1 MIKMKNKKA
10 FEIGFNL
17 IFGIVVG
24 AVIIFFAIYATTK
37 LIKTGEEIQSTELG
51 KELGIIL
58 NPIETAFETGKSDK
72 IKFPEETRLFND
84 CKLSGTFGAQEI
96 STASKSLNGEW
107 QKPSFPSSFRNK
119 YLFSSSVLE
128 GKTYFIFS
136 KPFEM
141 PFKVASL
148 IYIWDQNQA
157 YCFIDAPRE
166 IESDVEDLNLNNIF
180 TENCTKESKKV
191 CFSTSGCD
199 IDVSLDLGRIKG
211 SLKRKNQERVY
222 FEDSALLYA
231 AIFSSPEIYECQLR
245 RLMKRTSELSSLYYS
260 KTIFL
265 SQKRCNSNLEADL
278 SVFSNKTFSFN
289 NSLQLRDINLYAEE
303 IRRKNDGLSC
313 KLF

>member
-1 MIKMKNKKA
+1 MKNKQA

-24 AVIIFFAIYATTK
+24 AVIIFFAIYAATK
-37 LIKTGEEIQSTELG
+37 LIKTSVEVQSTELG

-72 IKFPEETRLFND
+72 ITFPAETRIFND
-84 CKLSGTFGAQEI
+84 CKLTGTFGTQEI

-107 QKPSFPSSFRNK
+107 QKPSFPSSFKNK
-119 YLFSSSVLE
+119 YLFSENVLE
-128 GKTYFIFS
+128 GKNYFVFS

-141 PFKVASL
+141 PFKIASL
-148 IYIWDQNQA
+148 IYIWDENQA

-166 IESDVEDLNLNNIF
+166 IESDVVDLNLNNIF
-180 TENCTKESKKV
+180 IENCTEESKKV

-199 IDVSLDLGRIKG
+199 IDVSLDISGKIRG
-211 SLKRKNQERVY
+211 SLKKKSQDRVY
-222 FEDSALLYA
+222 FEDSSLLYA
-231 AIFSSPEIYECQLR
+231 AIFSDTNIYECQLK
-245 RLMKRTSELSSLYYS
+245 RLMKRTSELSSLYYA

-265 SQKRCNSNLEADL
+265 SQKNCNSNLEADL
-278 SVFSNKTFSFN
+278 SIYSNKTFSFN
-289 NSLQLRDINLYAEE
+289 NSIQLRELNLYAEE
-303 IRRKNDGLSC
+303 IRSKNEDLSC